1 MQWTVLQEQEMN
13 VRKVSG
19 VALLALGFAV
29 ADAGAAAGPA
39 GPSQVG
45 GDDPPV
51 RLLLNVPAHR
61 LYVYEAGQLTR
72 TFRIAV
78 GEVGHETPPG
88 DYRVRDIIWNP
99 WWHPPN
105 SDWARGRQVEPPS
118 AMNPMG
124 RVKMNFS
131 NLLYIH
137 GSPEVGL
144 LGRAASKGCIR
155 MSNEEVMEL
164 ARLLHGYAHPN
175 LNERVIEDLAANEK
189 ATRTY
194 QISGG
199 IPFKVIYQVAEIR
212 DGNLIIY
219 PDIYNKTADF
229 GAQVRAVL
237 SGHGVDPRHVD
248 REYLNRLVDKGRT
261 AIVSAAISELTQGRA
276 TVGADEEAAAVR

>member
-1 MQWTVLQEQEMN
+1 LQKEQEMSST
-13 VRKVSG
+13 RFGLAAAMIFLMGGGALQAADPPAAGTRVSG
-19 VALLALGFAV
+19 
-29 ADAGAAAGPA
+29 DE
-39 GPSQVG
+39 
-45 GDDPPV
+45 PPI

-61 LYVYEAGQLTR
+61 LYVYENGELTR

-88 DYRVRDIIWNP
+88 DYRVRDVIWNP

-105 SDWARGRQVEPPS
+105 SDWARGRQIEPPS

-131 NLLYIH
+131 ELLYIH

-164 ARLLHGYAHPN
+164 ARLLHSYVHPN
-175 LNERVIEDLAANEK
+175 LDQSTIETLAQNEK
-189 ATRTY
+189 MTRTFNVAR
-194 QISGG
+194 SV
-199 IPFKVIYQVAEIR
+199 PFKVIYQVAEVR

-219 PDIYNKTADF
+219 PDVYGKMGDNFD
-229 GAQVRAVL
+229 AQIRAVL
-237 SGHGVDPRHVD
+237 AGHGVDPRSVN
-248 REYLNRLVDKGRT
+248 REYFDRLVEKGRT
-261 AIVSAAISELTQGRA
+261 AIVSASLEELAGVRVA
-276 TVGADEEAAAVR
+276 GDEEQAPAR